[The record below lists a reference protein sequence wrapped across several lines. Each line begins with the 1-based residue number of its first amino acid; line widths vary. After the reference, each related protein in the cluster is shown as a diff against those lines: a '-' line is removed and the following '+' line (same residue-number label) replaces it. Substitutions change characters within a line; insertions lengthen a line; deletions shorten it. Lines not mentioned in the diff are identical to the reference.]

1 MEKIIPTPVL
11 YILVSL
17 ADEDRHG
24 YAIMQDIRDRTGGR
38 IVLGPG
44 GLYTSLQRALR
55 AGYIREVPLR
65 PADEGDARGRRAY
78 RLTGEG
84 RKAARRELGRLENVI
99 RTARHGK
106 LTPAR
111 DGEW

>member
-1 MEKIIPTPVL
+1 MEKMIPTPVL

-17 ADEDRHG
+17 ADDDRHG

-38 IVLGPG
+38 VVLGPG

-65 PADEGDARGRRAY
+65 ASEEGDARGRRAY
-78 RLTGEG
+78 RLTSEG

-99 RTARHGK
+99 RMARHGK
-106 LTPAR
+106 LTPAG
-111 DGEW
+111 DEEW

>member
-1 MEKIIPTPVL
+1 MEKMMPTPVL

-17 ADEDRHG
+17 ADGDRHG

-38 IVLGPG
+38 VVLGPG

-65 PADEGDARGRRAY
+65 RSEDGDARGRRAY

-84 RKAARRELGRLENVI
+84 RKAVRRELGRLENVI
-99 RTARHGK
+99 RMARHGN
-106 LTPAR
+106 LTPAAE
-111 DGEW
+111 GEW